1 MPRAV
6 PNALRQLCA
15 LLLLFLPALAALAR
29 EPVVLQLKWE
39 HEFQFAGYYAA
50 LWQGFYA
57 REGLD
62 VEIRPATTPAGEL
75 LDPVVELREGRAQF
89 AVGALDI
96 LVARGRGEDLVVVA
110 PVFQRSPV
118 AALTLADS
126 GVRTPLDLATRRI
139 ASYEGAY
146 TIAELRAMLS
156 AHGVDSGALRLVQ
169 APPTVDTLVA
179 GKADVIVSYE
189 VSARTRAR
197 ELGVELQALRPAEYG
212 VDAYGDTLY
221 TTGALAR
228 AEPGLVARF
237 RRASL
242 EGWRYALEHAPEV
255 AGRISAELPRYMIE
269 YRDVAAYNRA
279 FAGVARDYTG
289 YPAVA
294 LGASDRD
301 RWQRTYM
308 LLLDGGLIETP
319 FDIDSLLLPA
329 GDAAPAPGGARVPP
343 RLARVVATG
352 LGALALVLAS
362 MYWWRRRPRVAAAAL
377 AVLVVAG
384 AGLLETRFREQR
396 ASERRFELLER
407 LGALRSRLESVIA
420 NNLSLTNGLA
430 AFVAANPDLSQ
441 EEFAAY
447 ARNVLAREPSLR
459 NLAAAPD
466 LVVRYVY
473 PHKGNEAVLGLDYR
487 AAPAQREVA
496 ERVLQTGDLVV
507 AGPVELV
514 QGGMALI
521 GSAPVYIDTP
531 GRPRVTWGLVS
542 APIDVHKVLQQA
554 GLEAPLP
561 DGLRIA
567 IRGKDGK
574 GERGEVFHGDAAVF
588 GSADAVT
595 LPVHIGGG
603 SWQLAA
609 VPDEEDLRTRYGAW
623 VIRLFALVLLGL
635 VLIAL
640 RASARARVREREYAV
655 ALERQ
660 ANFDPL
666 TGLPSRTLFRQQLE
680 SAIARSGRTGARHAL
695 LFIDLDEF
703 KSVNDNLGHDAGDQ
717 LLIEVG
723 RRICGCVRA
732 SDTVARLSGDEFTA
746 ILYDIVAQESIS
758 RVAEAIV
765 EAMGRAF
772 RIGEHEVFC
781 GASVGVAVYPDDAGS
796 ADALVIKADQAM
808 YAVKRSGRNG
818 WFFYTREMQEKSERR
833 HRLYNELV
841 AALDNGRIAAHLQPI
856 VSVQTGR
863 IVSCEALARWQR
875 EDGSWVSPGEFVPV
889 AEESGLINRVDFVVM
904 QTAIDAVRDI
914 NERLG
919 TGIGLSVN
927 VSPRIFSS
935 QNQQMQRWMD
945 TVKAAGRDLRLSV
958 EITERLLF
966 ADPAEAHKALN
977 ELAASGI
984 GISIDDFGTGNASLI
999 HLTRFPVGI
1008 IKIDRSFTRAI
1019 GFGRAEEALIET
1031 ILVMAGR
1038 LDLRVV
1044 AEGVETAEQY
1054 EYLRARNCDF
1064 VQGYFVGRPVNAA
1077 GFLELARDAGA
1088 ASHAG

>member
-6 PNALRQLCA
+6 PKALRQLGA
-15 LLLLFLPALAALAR
+15 VLLLFLPALAALAR
-29 EPVVLQLKWE
+29 EPVVLQLEWE
-39 HEFQFAGYYAA
+39 HPLRFAGYHAT
-50 LWQGFYA
+50 LWQGFHA

-75 LDPVVELREGRAQF
+75 PDPVVELREGRAQF
-89 AVGALDI
+89 AGGAL
-96 LVARGRGEDLVVVA
+96 V
-110 PVFQRSPV
+110 
-118 AALTLADS
+118 
-126 GVRTPLDLATRRI
+126 
-139 ASYEGAY
+139 
-146 TIAELRAMLS
+146 
-156 AHGVDSGALRLVQ
+156 
-169 APPTVDTLVA
+169 
-179 GKADVIVSYE
+179 
-189 VSARTRAR
+189 
-197 ELGVELQALRPAEYG
+197 PA
-212 VDAYGDTLY
+212 
-221 TTGALAR
+221 
-228 AEPGLVARF
+228 
-237 RRASL
+237 
-242 EGWRYALEHAPEV
+242 
-255 AGRISAELPRYMIE
+255 
-269 YRDVAAYNRA
+269 
-279 FAGVARDYTG
+279 
-289 YPAVA
+289 
-294 LGASDRD
+294 
-301 RWQRTYM
+301 
-308 LLLDGGLIETP
+308 
-319 FDIDSLLLPA
+319 
-329 GDAAPAPGGARVPP
+329 
-343 RLARVVATG
+343 RLARVVAAG
-352 LGALALVLAS
+352 LGALVLVLAS
-362 MYWWRRRPRVAAAAL
+362 MYWWRRRPRVAAVVL

-473 PHKGNEAVLGLDYR
+473 PYKGNEAVLGLDYR
-487 AAPAQREVA
+487 ANPAQREAA

-521 GSAPVYIDTP
+521 GRAPVYIDTP

-567 IRGKDGK
+567 IRGKDGM

-588 GSADAVT
+588 GAADAVT

-609 VPDEEDLRTRYGAW
+609 VPGDEDLRTRYGVW

-723 RRICGCVRA
+723 RRVCDCVRT
-732 SDTVARLSGDEFTA
+732 SDTVARLSGDEFTV

-781 GASVGVAVYPDDAGS
+781 GASVGVAIYPDDAGS
-796 ADALVIKADQAM
+796 ADALMIKADQAM

-841 AALDNGRIAAHLQPI
+841 AALDNGRIVAHLQPI

-904 QTAIDAVRDI
+904 QTAIDAVREV

-1077 GFLELARDAGA
+1077 EFLELARDAGA
-1088 ASHAG
+1088 SSHAG